1 MARRE
6 REASSAPFGKARRQ
20 ALTTRTHLVGGGPP
34 QPRAE
39 GAHAKPRHEHYEQFE
54 AFVADAEFLD
64 GPLGQDPPGVFL
76 LVQRDVGPSAPAT
89 ITENFTTGAFALV
102 CLDYHPNLDI
112 LPDYAPFAVVGP
124 IVVR

>member
-1 MARRE
+1 MRAGARR
-6 REASSAPFGKARRQ
+6 RAAPLGSGQ
-20 ALTTRTHLVGGGPP
+20 D
-34 QPRAE
+34 QPRQRDEPA
-39 GAHAKPRHEHYEQFE
+39 GVVQPVPLTLAQPFAQFE
-54 AFVADAEFLD
+54 AFVADAEFLG

-76 LVQRDVGPSAPAT
+76 LVQRDVGPSAPGT
-89 ITENFTTGAFALV
+89 IMENFTTGAFALV